1 MFRQLRDAIGDGEIL
16 GLGITGYGK
25 DLLKGI
31 LGADCGVVET
41 IAHASAG
48 LHYFPD
54 ADCICDVGGVD
65 VKIMILKK
73 GRGGL
78 NVHSGKGDGR

>member
-1 MFRQLRDAIGDGEIL
+1 MLFSCYALSKGNPIEDAKSLFRQLKEAIGDGEIL

-48 LHYFPD
+48 LITSLMRIAF
-54 ADCICDVGGVD
+54 ATWAAWTS
-65 VKIMILKK
+65 
-73 GRGGL
+73 R
-78 NVHSGKGDGR
+78 S